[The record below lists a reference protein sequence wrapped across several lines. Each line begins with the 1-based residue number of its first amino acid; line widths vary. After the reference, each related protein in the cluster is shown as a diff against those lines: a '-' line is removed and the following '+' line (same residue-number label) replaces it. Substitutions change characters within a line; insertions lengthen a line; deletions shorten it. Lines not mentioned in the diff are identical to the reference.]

1 MAKFLTET
9 RFLFRFWCFLLQSQS
24 NSFKIDNDHCLNMN
38 VMLPNLSFWRF
49 RVGDRETKSLSST
62 IVLLMLL
69 TSCANSPVGES
80 LQRSL
85 EADPQLKENNPDL
98 VQPTTPTPAPTV
110 ALPQDFPFQ
119 IPLYPGAKL
128 LAVEPEPQPGATETP
143 SVPTPPKTG
152 PTVSTRWQ
160 TDDRPEQVKTFW
172 QSELQKNNWQLLGVS
187 TDSQPDIQTNDRAN
201 KIIARQENLEV
212 TFSIVQNPDAA
223 ASNPQSPTPLP
234 TQYLISYHRLDS
246 DGVATTPET
255 TPETIASTAPQTA
268 ETTETAIATNATDID
283 QAPEPL
289 RSYIQDLSK
298 LGVLQMPVSKEINRQ
313 NAKVLEPNKV
323 ITRRQY
329 AQWLMLANNKI
340 YANQPSKQIRLAT
353 PNAQP
358 AFQDVP
364 TSDPDFPVIQGLAE
378 AGIIPSSL
386 AGETTTVTFSP
397 DQPLTRQDLILWK
410 VPLDSRRSL
419 PTASVDA
426 VKETWGFQDSS
437 KIEPRALR
445 AVLADHQNGDLANI
459 RRAFGYTTLFQ
470 PQKTVT
476 RAEAAAVLW
485 YFGIQGEGRSAA
497 DALALSATQSTQPN
511 QSTQPTQSTQ
521 PNQPNQPNQ
530 PTQPTQSTP

>member
-1 MAKFLTET
+1 MI
-9 RFLFRFWCFLLQSQS
+9 LLRSPS

-38 VMLPNLSFWRF
+38 VMLPNLSCLRF
-49 RVGDRETKSLSST
+49 RPGDRETKSLSST
-62 IVLLMLL
+62 IILLMLL
-69 TSCANSPVGES
+69 TSCANTPVGES

-128 LAVEPEPQPGATETP
+128 LAVETEQLQAATETP
-143 SVPTPPKTG
+143 SGPTAPKTG
-152 PTVSTRWQ
+152 QIVSTRWQ
-160 TDDRPEQVKTFW
+160 TGDRPEQVKTFW
-172 QSELQKNNWQLLGVS
+172 RSELQKNNWQLVGAS
-187 TDSQPDIQTNDRAN
+187 TDSQPDIQTNNQAN

-212 TFSIVQNPDAA
+212 TFSMIQAPDAA

-246 DGVATTPET
+246 DGVATTQT
-255 TPETIASTAPQTA
+255 TPETTA
-268 ETTETAIATNATDID
+268 ETTETAMPGSGSLTGIATDID

-289 RSYIQDLSK
+289 RPYIQDLSK
-298 LGVLQMPVSKEINRQ
+298 LGVLQMPVSKETSPQ
-313 NAKVLEPNKV
+313 KGKVLEPNKT

-386 AGETTTVTFSP
+386 SGETTTVTFSP

-426 VKETWGFQDSS
+426 VKETWGFQDTS
-437 KIEPRALR
+437 KIDPRALR

-485 YFGIQGEGRSAA
+485 HFGISGEGRSAA
-497 DALALSATQSTQPN
+497 DALALSATQ
-511 QSTQPTQSTQ
+511 PT
-521 PNQPNQPNQ
+521 Q

>member
-1 MAKFLTET
+1 
-9 RFLFRFWCFLLQSQS
+9 
-24 NSFKIDNDHCLNMN
+24 MN
-38 VMLPNLSFWRF
+38 VMLPNLSCLRF
-49 RVGDRETKSLSST
+49 RVGDRETKSLGST
-62 IVLLMLL
+62 IVLLVLL
-69 TSCANSPVGES
+69 TSCANTPVGES

-85 EADPQLKENNPDL
+85 EADPQLKENQPDL

-128 LAVEPEPQPGATETP
+128 LAVETEQLPAATETP
-143 SVPTPPKTG
+143 SGPTAPKTG
-152 PTVSTRWQ
+152 QIVSTRWQ
-160 TDDRPEQVKTFW
+160 TNDRPEQVKTFW
-172 QSELQKNNWQLLGVS
+172 QSELQKNNWQFLA
-187 TDSQPDIQTNDRAN
+187 TDSQPDIQTLNRAN
-201 KIIARQENLEV
+201 QIIARQENLEV
-212 TFSIVQNPDAA
+212 TFSLVPAPDAA
-223 ASNPQSPTPLP
+223 ASNPQSPNALP

-255 TPETIASTAPQTA
+255 TPETIASTAPQTPGTT
-268 ETTETAIATNATDID
+268 ETTETAIATHATDID

-289 RSYIQDLSK
+289 RSYIEDLSK

-313 NAKVLEPNKV
+313 NVKVLEPNKV

-386 AGETTTVTFSP
+386 AGETTMVTFSP

-426 VKETWGFQDSS
+426 VKETWGFQDAS
-437 KIEPRALR
+437 KIDPRALR

-485 YFGIQGEGRSAA
+485 YFGISGEGRSAA
-497 DALALSATQSTQPN
+497 DALALSATKSN
-511 QSTQPTQSTQ
+511 QSTQ
-521 PNQPNQPNQ
+521 PNQP
-530 PTQPTQSTP
+530 TQSTP